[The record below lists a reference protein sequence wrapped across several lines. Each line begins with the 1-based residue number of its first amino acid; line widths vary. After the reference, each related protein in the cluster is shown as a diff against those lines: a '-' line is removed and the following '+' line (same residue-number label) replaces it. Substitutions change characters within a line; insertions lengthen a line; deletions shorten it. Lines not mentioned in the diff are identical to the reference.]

1 MIYPEYNIINFNKAA
16 FVKQS
21 LNIFDTEIYG
31 WIDFGFGS
39 GNVSITYDETA
50 MKSKVKDDKIY
61 MVATQIPPDDLY
73 NNEISFF
80 NNIVY
85 ITGSAFVTTKNSVLW
100 FYDNVSLVI
109 DSCLKNNLDEKG
121 NLSLFNFL
129 DSICKELNKAL
140 GGINTLEP
148 IIDEEE
154 NTIRIIDQSYYEP
167 KPRKY
172 ELELYGYNHDFKS
185 SNFVRNFNLKTEIT
199 PDFANMAAISS
210 TAGGYVKG
218 VENTMFSKWNKG
230 LNDRLQPEISAPLST
245 GFSNSR
251 DEVKET
257 YLKKFWWGHKS
268 AFGLKNSPEIELD
281 PQIIENNVS
290 IVSEFYKSIQ
300 AEIQLNVDEKYAS
313 PTNGFVPINLGV
325 TMDGIGGIKIYN
337 ELSVASRFL
346 PPRYPENLH
355 FIIRGVHHKL
365 SNSDWETS
373 VETTSIANSD
383 NNGSHYIQY
392 DKLLAEVKKILGETN
407 EQVTGKTST
416 NKIVKSSR
424 PGTTAETNTFYSS
437 LLSQLGAP
445 NTPGNVLF
453 LKAWAQSEG
462 SNAPGFRPTYNPF
475 NTTLNLPGSTTFNSF
490 KVINYSTMVMGVQA
504 SANTLSNS
512 KYSAILNTLRK
523 GIQSQ
528 SQAKQLAKQ
537 WEQPHGP
544 LWVWVNGPN
553 SLSASPLSGYVS
565 AVLSGNVSG
574 GTIHIPLL

>member
-1 MIYPEYNIINFNKAA
+1 MMNIYIHH
-16 FVKQS
+16 Q
-21 LNIFDTEIYG
+21 T
-31 WIDFGFGS
+31 
-39 GNVSITYDETA
+39 
-50 MKSKVKDDKIY
+50 
-61 MVATQIPPDDLY
+61 
-73 NNEISFF
+73 
-80 NNIVY
+80 
-85 ITGSAFVTTKNSVLW
+85 
-100 FYDNVSLVI
+100 I

-268 AFGLKNSPEIELD
+268 AFGLKNTPEIELD

-300 AEIQLNVDEKYAS
+300 SEIQLNVDEKYAS

-392 DKLLAEVKKILGETN
+392 DKLFAEVKKILGETN
-407 EQVTGKTST
+407 EQIPGHGKMKKGNPPQHLTQVINSFGITDNLERAHFLAQTAYESGNYTRTSENLRYTTKKQLQAIFGNRIPPNELDSYLNNPEKLGNKVYANRNGNGDVASGDGYKYRGRGYIQLTGKNNYIAF
-416 NKIVKSSR
+416 NK
-424 PGTTAETNTFYSS
+424 Y
-437 LLSQLGAP
+437 
-445 NTPGNVLF
+445 
-453 LKAWAQSEG
+453 LKQ
-462 SNAPGFRPTYNPF
+462 
-475 NTTLNLPGSTTFNSF
+475 
-490 KVINYSTMVMGVQA
+490 
-504 SANTLSNS
+504 
-512 KYSAILNTLRK
+512 K
-523 GIQSQ
+523 GIQDDVIKNPDLVATKYPSEA
-528 SQAKQLAKQ
+528 SVFYWTSPSLGGSKNISKVAKKGSTPQD
-537 WEQPHGP
+537 
-544 LWVWVNGPN
+544 
-553 SLSASPLSGYVS
+553 
-565 AVLSGNVSG
+565 VLNVTKIVAGATPDPSNVSG
-574 GTIHIPLL
+574 KIEYFNYFYQTNTPNSPDLQSGLTLF